1 MNFEEIYEKALKENA
16 LEHFF
21 TEEITRK
28 MKYLCE
34 ELVRVNSYMNLTAI
48 TDTEGIVYR
57 HIVDCLHVCPYI
69 ETGVSVADV
78 GCGGGFPTLPIAI
91 ARPDL
96 AITAIDSTAK
106 KLDFVKS
113 VAKDLGLNVTTL
125 SVRAEELGNDPLY
138 REKFDVCVSR
148 AVARLSLLNELCLPL
163 VRVGGTF
170 LPMKGQDHA
179 AELLEAKGGIR
190 KLGGE
195 LVRDDAF
202 DMENAGTRSIM
213 VIKKVQNTP
222 KSYPRAFAKIKKSPL
237 I

>member
-1 MNFEEIYEKALKENA
+1 MYKILFICHGNICRSPMAEFVMRDMVKKAGLSA
-16 LEHFF
+16 
-21 TEEITRK
+21 R
-28 MKYLCE
+28 
-34 ELVRVNSYMNLTAI
+34 
-48 TDTEGIVYR
+48 
-57 HIVDCLHVCPYI
+57 I
-69 ETGVSVADV
+69 EVASAA
-78 GCGGGFPTLPIAI
+78 T
-91 ARPDL
+91 
-96 AITAIDSTAK
+96 S
-106 KLDFVKS
+106 
-113 VAKDLGLNVTTL
+113 
-125 SVRAEELGNDPLY
+125 AEELGNDPLY

-237 I
+237 V